1 MRNGRTARRY
11 RQAEIAKEHDNVDVL
26 HEKMGAALRDF
37 YAENTGI
44 APVRPKK
51 ITGHR
56 DKEHFMEFLCVSPH
70 TPPPKFK

>member
-1 MRNGRTARRY
+1 
-11 RQAEIAKEHDNVDVL
+11 
-26 HEKMGAALRDF
+26 MGAALREY